1 MRFRCGRWPVVASSR
16 LTSCAPFMEDF
27 HQVSDSTAS
36 TTANGVPE
44 GALAGPDDGGAPL
57 ANGSAPHAD

>member
-1 MRFRCGRWPVVASSR
+1 
-16 LTSCAPFMEDF
+16 MEDF